1 MTLNNFHMT
10 NNSRMLFDFYDPCD
24 PDLWSLP
31 DCGSPSSDI
40 SLELDGSLTT
50 AEHPTVTDS
59 GSSGTGT
66 GCLPDERF
74 SRWHGCLF
82 GVRFPSER
90 RAWNKPMVGY
100 REEGQSN
107 VWGSMWQWQR
117 STLDI
122 YDFFVKNYETQ
133 HIRQM
138 WSGIIIHSAHGVN
151 WRVSMEKQSESWKDV
166 CKVEIYHPVQTWV
179 ITIWISMVT
188 FQYKA

>member
-1 MTLNNFHMT
+1 
-10 NNSRMLFDFYDPCD
+10 MLFDLCDHCD

-31 DCGSPSSDI
+31 DCGSPSSGI
-40 SLELDGSLTT
+40 SPELDGSLTT
-50 AEHPTVTDS
+50 AERPTVTDS

-82 GVRFPSER
+82 GVQFPSER

-138 WSGIIIHSAHGVN
+138 WSGIIIHSAHGIYWHVFRWKN
-151 WRVSMEKQSESWKDV
+151 RVKAEKMFVKLKS
-166 CKVEIYHPVQTWV
+166 
-179 ITIWISMVT
+179 TILCRPGLSLHGYLWLLSST
-188 FQYKA
+188 KLNSLCC